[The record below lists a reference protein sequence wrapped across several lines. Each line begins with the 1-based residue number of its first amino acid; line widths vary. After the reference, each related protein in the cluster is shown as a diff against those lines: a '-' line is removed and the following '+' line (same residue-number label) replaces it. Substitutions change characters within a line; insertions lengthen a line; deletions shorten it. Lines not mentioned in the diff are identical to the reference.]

1 MTGDDLKSMI
11 QGFAQAPGE
20 HQVEDFVHLPCEHW
34 SNGSGEH
41 GQALEDGCLDRCV
54 LLAVVRVRQGIGL
67 VSSLTLSDVDDPS
80 RL

>member
-1 MTGDDLKSMI
+1 MIKS
-11 QGFAQAPGE
+11 FAQTPGE
-20 HQVEDFVHLPCEHW
+20 HQIENFVHLPGEHRA
-34 SNGSGEH
+34 NGSGEH

-67 VSSLTLSDVDDPS
+67 IISLTLFDADDPS

>member
-11 QGFAQAPGE
+11 QSFAQAPGE
-20 HQVEDFVHLPCEHW
+20 HQVEDFMHLSREHR
-34 SNGSGEH
+34 SDGSGEH

-54 LLAVVRVRQGIGL
+54 LFAVVHVRQGLGRVI
-67 VSSLTLSDVDDPS
+67 SLTLFDAGDPS